1 MEQSTQFYSYIV
13 IHTHAQF
20 VFHFNKFWKGS
31 QKILVST
38 RSILLWGS
46 SKSVLYIYISSK
58 LNFYGTF
65 CVCCI
70 QKLTHYLLPFFF
82 SLKNTYVL
90 SSREFTVVSACFRTP
105 HPPLPSLVHHPK
117 HLTTFSQRFIQRC
130 KVIRVHLRHTLMSNH
145 SFWLTSG

>member
-1 MEQSTQFYSYIV
+1 MHSLSFTSTNFERDHRKSWFPQGLFSFGEV
-13 IHTHAQF
+13 
-20 VFHFNKFWKGS
+20 
-31 QKILVST
+31 QKVS
-38 RSILLWGS
+38 
-46 SKSVLYIYISSK
+46 YIYI
-58 LNFYGTF
+58 
-65 CVCCI
+65 
-70 QKLTHYLLPFFF
+70 YLLSLIFMVPFVSVVYKSWLIIYYLFFF

>member
-46 SKSVLYIYISSK
+46 SKSVLYIYLLSLIFMVPFVSVVYKSW
-58 LNFYGTF
+58 LIIY
-65 CVCCI
+65 
-70 QKLTHYLLPFFF
+70 YLFFF